1 MEKYL
6 QNAKTRTFQII
17 IRIYEIISN
26 VTANGAGFYKFSQC
40 QITIFHPNGQLSVTK
55 EPFNLDKNQYVT
67 FFVHKDA
74 DSRLVFRGQP
84 NFCTEQA
91 VQVGSS
97 LKR

>member
-40 QITIFHPNGQLSVTK
+40 QITIFHPKGQLSVTI
-55 EPFNLDKNQYVT
+55 NLDNNQYVT
-67 FFVHKDA
+67 LFVHKDA

-91 VQVGSS
+91 IQVGSS